1 MREIGSEKASP
12 TFPDVSDDL
21 AAAAAAALRG
31 AFLRTVA
38 SARSVG
44 LALDPDNGKDKDLS
58 HAVA

>member
-1 MREIGSEKASP
+1 VREIGSEKASP
-12 TFPDVSDDL
+12 TLPDVSDDL
-21 AAAAAAALRG
+21 AAAAAALRG